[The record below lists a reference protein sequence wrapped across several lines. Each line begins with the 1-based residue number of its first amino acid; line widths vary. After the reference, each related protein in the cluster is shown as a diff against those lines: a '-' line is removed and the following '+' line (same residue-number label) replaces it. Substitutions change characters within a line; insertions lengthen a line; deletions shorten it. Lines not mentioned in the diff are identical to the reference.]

1 MDVGGELPAGGRLCP
16 LLGLFGVAMS
26 LRSVS
31 HRARHKSRWP
41 KRCLT
46 TTGVNF
52 RTMPPMQGL

>member
-1 MDVGGELPAGGRLCP
+1 MDVGRELPAGGRLSP

-41 KRCLT
+41 NRRFT
-46 TTGVNF
+46 TTGLNF
-52 RTMPPMQGL
+52 RPMPPMQGL